1 MGKSMYKERKQ
12 KSQLEFIALM
22 ASLMA
27 IVSLAMDAL
36 LPALGVIGE
45 YIGITGVNNTQM
57 LITMMFL
64 GLGIGQLIS
73 GPMSDSFGRKP
84 VIYGGF
90 GLFLIASVISTTASS
105 IEIMIIGRLLQGI
118 GLSAPRTISMAIVR
132 DSYSG
137 NIMARIM
144 SFVTVIF
151 ILVPAIAPAYGKILL
166 DNYGWKAIFYN
177 QMIIAVIVA
186 IWFAFRQRETL
197 KIENRATFNGKM
209 FVDGAKIFFG
219 SKQALM
225 YTIVLGFIS
234 GAFLT
239 FLSTAQNILGIQYGL
254 EEEFPYLFAVVA
266 ITVGVSTL
274 MNGIFVIKIGM
285 RRLVTIASVMFTL
298 VSLSYVVLF
307 YGKSN
312 PSIYVLMGF
321 FMVQFL
327 SIGFLFGNLT
337 ALAMEPLGKI
347 AGIGAA
353 INGFIASVIAVPIA
367 GYIGSF
373 LIDSALPMFIG
384 FFTAGLAATILLT
397 YINRTSANKGIV
409 NQKVSVVTVGK

>member
-1 MGKSMYKERKQ
+1 MNRNKKQ
-12 KSQLEFIALM
+12 RSQLEFITLM

-45 YIGITGVNNTQM
+45 HIGISGVNNTQM

-73 GPMSDSFGRKP
+73 GPLSDSFGRKP
-84 VIYGGF
+84 IIYGGF
-90 GLFLIASVISTTASS
+90 ALFLIASVISTTASS
-105 IEIMIIGRLLQGI
+105 IEVMIIGRLIQGI

-151 ILVPAIAPAYGKILL
+151 ILVPAIAPAYGKLLL

-177 QMIIAVIVA
+177 QMIIAVVVA
-186 IWFAFRQRETL
+186 IWFALRQRETL
-197 KIENRATFNGKM
+197 KEENRAQFRGKM
-209 FVDGAKIFFG
+209 FVDGARIFFR

-254 EEEFPYLFAVVA
+254 EQEFPYLFSVVA
-266 ITVGVSTL
+266 ITVGISTL
-274 MNGIFVIKIGM
+274 MNGIFVMKIGM
-285 RRLVTIASVMFTL
+285 RRLVMISSVMFTL
-298 VSLSYVVLF
+298 VSFTYVVMF
-307 YGKSN
+307 YGKVN

-367 GYIGSF
+367 GYIGGF
-373 LIDSALPMFIG
+373 LIDSALPLFTG
-384 FFTAGLAATILLT
+384 FFAAGSAAVILLI
-397 YINRTSANKGIV
+397 YINMTSANKDRI
-409 NQKVSVVTVGK
+409 NQNVSVATVGK

>member
-151 ILVPAIAPAYGKILL
+151 ILVPAIAPAYGKMLL

-186 IWFAFRQRETL
+186 IWFAFRQKETH
-197 KIENRATFNGKM
+197 KIENRARFNGKM

-384 FFTAGLAATILLT
+384 FFTAGLTATILLT